1 MTVLIIIVIALA
13 VLLCLCFGEMY
24 KQSKLIAYLED
35 ELRDAERELQ
45 RLHKHSGHHS
55 QGGGGSKS

>member
-1 MTVLIIIVIALA
+1 MSVLIIIVVALA
-13 VLLCLCFGEMY
+13 VLLFLCVSELIKQGE
-24 KQSKLIAYLED
+24 LLAYLED

>member
-1 MTVLIIIVIALA
+1 MVVVLF
-13 VLLCLCFGEMY
+13 LCLSEMY

-35 ELRDAERELQ
+35 ELLAAERELQ
-45 RLHKHSGHHS
+45 RLHKHSGHRS

>member
-1 MTVLIIIVIALA
+1 MSVLIIILVAMVV
-13 VLLCLCFGEMY
+13 VLFLCLSEMY

-45 RLHKHSGHHS
+45 RLQRGRESYATKHSKS
-55 QGGGGSKS
+55 SK

>member
-1 MTVLIIIVIALA
+1 MSVLIIILVAMVV
-13 VLLCLCFGEMY
+13 VLFLCLSEMY